1 MSSADD
7 YRSYAQECFDW
18 ARTAKSERE
27 RDIFLEMT
35 RTWLVAAIRAVKAA
49 DRVAELQP
57 RRKSRP
63 SARGYGR

>member
-1 MSSADD
+1 MSSAED
-7 YRSYAQECFDW
+7 YRSCAQECFDW

-35 RTWLVAAIRAVKAA
+35 RTWLVAAARAVKAL

-57 RRKSRP
+57 RRKSRQ
-63 SARGYGR
+63 ARAGN